1 MSLSDP
7 QNFYRLAGK
16 VIPWI
21 LGLALVLFVVGFYL
35 GFFVCPVDARQ
46 GNSYRIIFIHVS
58 AAWLSMLLY
67 VLMAV
72 FSAIGLWRNNRIC
85 FMLAQAMAPTG
96 ALMAFIA
103 LFSGAFWGRPT
114 WGTYWV
120 WDARLTSELIL
131 FFLYLGFIALHSAID
146 DKRRADRAAS
156 VISIV
161 GVINVPIIYFSVQ
174 WWNTLHQGASITSR
188 GSSIAPIMLYT
199 LLIMVV
205 AGMCYGAGMVLAR
218 TRSIILERERRENW
232 TRASCEQLEQSFRLH
247 LHERPRLLRLVR
259 LRRAARRRDL
269 RNLFPAR
276 PPRQDL
282 RSPRPR
288 GPCSQIDA
296 GDVNHGLEDQ
306 ETRPH
311 RRGRRGRRRRRDA
324 RPAGIQ

>member
-114 WGTYWV
+114 WGAYWV

-131 FFLYLGFIALHSAID
+131 LFLYLGFLALQSSIADIKRADKACALIAL
-146 DKRRADRAAS
+146 
-156 VISIV
+156 V
-161 GVINVPIIYFSVQ
+161 GVVNVPIIYFSVR
-174 WWNTLHQGASITSR
+174 WWNTLHQGASTTSR
-188 GSSIAPIMLYT
+188 GSSIATIMLVT
-199 LLIMVV
+199 LLLMV
-205 AGMCYGAGMVLAR
+205 AAFWLYSLAATFAR
-218 TRSIILERERRENW
+218 TRTIILERERREAW
-232 TRASCEQLEQSFRLH
+232 AQE
-247 LHERPRLLRLVR
+247 
-259 LRRAARRRDL
+259 AAIK
-269 RNLFPAR
+269 
-276 PPRQDL
+276 
-282 RSPRPR
+282 
-288 GPCSQIDA
+288 GEI
-296 GDVNHGLEDQ
+296 
-306 ETRPH
+306 
-311 RRGRRGRRRRRDA
+311 
-324 RPAGIQ
+324 